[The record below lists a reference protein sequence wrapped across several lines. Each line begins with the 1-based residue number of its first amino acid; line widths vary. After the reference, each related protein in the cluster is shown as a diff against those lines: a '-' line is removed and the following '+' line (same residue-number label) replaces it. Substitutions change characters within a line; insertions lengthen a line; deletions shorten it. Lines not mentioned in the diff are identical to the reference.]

1 MSIITPIPHF
11 PRHSQGFCCRTAIE
25 LVLSVGLRRLAHPC
39 PSAIVS
45 SVVDSLYNLRL
56 VLHKKQLSVPTFR
69 PVPYFRL
76 QYHCSCQLTEIRFTH
91 RPSTLPFSHL
101 ELRSPN
107 ISHVG
112 RTEQEPGATI
122 LILCPSEFI
131 SARLVQGKRN
141 FQSATTSLS
150 PTHCLGDLC
159 RSTPDIYR
167 SQPWRPHTATWPCRG
182 LPPASFLPA
191 T

>member
-25 LVLSVGLRRLAHPC
+25 LVLSVGSRRLAHPC

-56 VLHKKQLSVPTFR
+56 VLHKKQLSVPTSR
-69 PVPYFRL
+69 LVPYFRL

-101 ELRSPN
+101 ELRSSTFRALAEQNKSRGHNPN
-107 ISHVG
+107 SVPVRVYFGSPRTRQTKLPVG
-112 RTEQEPGATI
+112 DHFP
-122 LILCPSEFI
+122 
-131 SARLVQGKRN
+131 V
-141 FQSATTSLS
+141 
-150 PTHCLGDLC
+150 
-159 RSTPDIYR
+159 PDALFG
-167 SQPWRPHTATWPCRG
+167 RPLQVYPRYI
-182 LPPASFLPA
+182 
-191 T
+191 